1 MRPDVFADILN
12 VLLFD
17 GKQVVRPEELFDVG
31 LRSQFKADT
40 GREHEQE
47 RDVAKYWIRDGKIL
61 AMFGLENQ
69 TNADYDMPM
78 RIFSYDGSSYKSQLM
93 RAAKEA
99 QGDARYPIITL
110 VLYFGEKH
118 WGEQSVSLKGMFNG
132 PDALQKYM
140 QNYCVYVF
148 EIARLSE
155 EELKKFRSD
164 FGFLAEFM
172 VRKRKAEPFRI
183 TQDQEILHVDEVL
196 KMLSVFAE
204 DEYVEKVSKA
214 LAKRQEKGERIMGC
228 NISKA
233 WMDLGRKEGIREG
246 IEANSKEMNLFITYM
261 LRDNRIEELKRS
273 ASDSTFQKKLFEEYG
288 LSK

>member
-17 GKQVVRPEELFDVG
+17 GKQVVQPEELFDVG

-69 TNADYDMPM
+69 TNTDYDMPM

-93 RAAKEA
+93 RAAKET
-99 QGDARYPIITL
+99 QDDARYPIITL
-110 VLYFGEKH
+110 VLYFGEKR
-118 WGEQSVSLKGMFNG
+118 WGEQGVSLKGMFGG
-132 PDALQKYM
+132 PDELQKYL

-148 EIARLSE
+148 EIAHLSE

-183 TQDQEILHVDEVL
+183 TQDQEILHVDAVL
-196 KMLSVFAE
+196 KMLSVFPE

-214 LAKRQEKGERIMGC
+214 IAKRQEKGERIMGC

-233 WMDLGRKEGIREG
+233 WMDLGREEGIREGIREG
-246 IEANSKEMNLFITYM
+246 IETNSK
-261 LRDNRIEELKRS
+261 
-273 ASDSTFQKKLFEEYG
+273 KK
-288 LSK
+288 

>member
-183 TQDQEILHVDEVL
+183 TQDQEILHVDAVL

-261 LRDNRIEELKRS
+261 LRDNRVEELKRS

>member
-1 MRPDVFADILN
+1 M
-12 VLLFD
+12 LF
-17 GKQVVRPEELFDVG
+17 
-31 LRSQFKADT
+31 RS
-40 GREHEQE
+40 
-47 RDVAKYWIRDGKIL
+47 
-61 AMFGLENQ
+61 
-69 TNADYDMPM
+69 